1 MSKLLRIIILTFLCS
16 CAGITTLEK
25 VDRTKLYNAQFLEKV
40 TLINQLISSSDLAAA
55 ESELMSMDESSL
67 SSNEISLKRYLL
79 GDFTL
84 NRKTQKK
91 LRLILN

>member
-40 TLINQLISSSDLAAA
+40 TLINQLISGSDLAAA
-55 ESELMSMDESSL
+55 LGLHAHGERPHELCA
-67 SSNEISLKRYLL
+67 N
-79 GDFTL
+79 
-84 NRKTQKK
+84 
-91 LRLILN
+91 